1 MEATIEVAR
10 RFPTPTQA
18 VRRRLPAHRAVHARH
33 RRALHQDR
41 RRVAERRWRP
51 RATEDLQTPLAI
63 IYDGVEPDARVAGF
77 MYYSMSKEAPDGFA
91 GPNDHWH
98 FHTSLCLKYGPDGID
113 LPYGF
118 DVKIPPK
125 QCTAIGGQLLQQS
138 QWMVHVW
145 SVPGWESG
153 QGLFG
158 EVNPALA
165 CPDGTYYQR
174 PMKEWLAHPDNVCK
188 SAT

>member
-1 MEATIEVAR
+1 MPGIG
-10 RFPTPTQA
+10 
-18 VRRRLPAHRAVHARH
+18 AHFIKIGGPSLNADGE
-33 RRALHQDR
+33 LS
-41 RRVAERRWRP
+41 P
-51 RATEDLQTPLAI
+51 EDLQTPLAI
-63 IYDGVEPDARVAGF
+63 IYDSVAPDAHVAGF
-77 MYYSMSKEAPDGFA
+77 MYYSMSKPAPEGFA
-91 GPNDHWH
+91 GPNDRWH

-125 QCTAIGGQLLQQS
+125 QCADIGGQLLQQS

-165 CPDGTYYQR
+165 CPDGSYYQR
-174 PMKEWLAHPDNVCK
+174 PMNEWAAHPANVCK
-188 SAT
+188 SAV